1 MVADV
6 LYELDLAF
14 ALMLPI
20 VDVIDGVLLLESLK
34 QSLVFLSDPLR
45 LLVSDGL
52 IQRLCCNV
60 L

>member
-45 LLVSDGL
+45 LLVSDCL

>member
-1 MVADV
+1 MVTDI

-20 VDVIDGVLLLESLK
+20 VDVIDGALLLESLK

-45 LLVSDGL
+45 LLVSDCL

>member
-6 LYELDLAF
+6 LDELYLTF
-14 ALMLPI
+14 SFMLPI
-20 VDVIDGVLLLESLK
+20 VDVINGALLLEPLE
-34 QSLVFLSDPLR
+34 QGLVLLCDPLR
-45 LLVSDGL
+45 LLVSDRL

>member
-20 VDVIDGVLLLESLK
+20 VDVIDGALLLESLK

-45 LLVSDGL
+45 LLVSDCL

>member
-20 VDVIDGVLLLESLK
+20 VDVIDRALLLKPLE
-34 QSLVFLSDPLR
+34 QGLVLLSDPLR
-45 LLVSDGL
+45 LLVSDCL

>member
-6 LYELDLAF
+6 LYELDLTF

-20 VDVIDGVLLLESLK
+20 VDVIDGALLLESLK
-34 QSLVFLSDPLR
+34 QGLVFLSDPLR
-45 LLVSDGL
+45 LLVSDCL